1 MICDHPILAKI
12 LQLCLEL
19 TRDGKEIVFAWVP
32 SHMGIKGNSAADSAG
47 EDAFSGNMSDE
58 LILIPFSFLKVCL
71 NKYLRALAAG
81 AGQVPPQQA
90 V

>member
-1 MICDHPILAKI
+1 MPEFPATWAL
-12 LQLCLEL
+12 
-19 TRDGKEIVFAWVP
+19 KEIQLQT
-32 SHMGIKGNSAADSAG
+32 AG
-47 EDAFSGNMSDE
+47 EDAFDGNISDE
-58 LILIPFSFLKVCL
+58 LIVIPFSFLKVCL